1 MEVRNMSNARINL
14 FWLVIFTLTLPLAV
28 VFSTHLARR
37 SFEKVQIRDQ
47 VVSVKGY
54 AELPIVSD
62 RAEWSARIVERHA
75 DRTQAYVT
83 MSQQRD
89 RVLGYLQ
96 SRGFTQE
103 QVSLGPVHINEVHVQ
118 TDKGVET
125 NAIEFYEVSQS
136 YSIASSNVEAVS
148 LAARDSGELIAL
160 GLSLQS
166 YSPTYLYTKLDDMKL
181 TMLSEATANAR
192 DRAERMI
199 AGSGGR
205 LGTVRSASQGV
216 FQITPAFSTEV
227 SGYGQNDTSS
237 INKVIKA
244 VVTVEYAIEG

>member
-1 MEVRNMSNARINL
+1 MSNARINL
-14 FWLVIFTLTLPLAV
+14 FWLIIFTFTLPLGV
-28 VFSTHLARR
+28 VLSTHLARR
-37 SFEKVQIRDQ
+37 SFERVQLRDQ

-54 AELPIVSD
+54 AEMPIISD
-62 RAEWSARIVERHA
+62 RAEWSARIVERNV
-75 DRTQAYVT
+75 DRTAAYLT
-83 MSQQRD
+83 LAEQRT
-89 RVLGYLQ
+89 RLLGYLD
-96 SRGFTQE
+96 SRGFTSS
-103 QVSLGPVHINEVHVQ
+103 QVSLGPVNINEVYVRN
-118 TDKGVET
+118 DKGQST
-125 NAIEFYEVSQS
+125 NAIELYEVSQ
-136 YSIASSNVEAVS
+136 YCSIASTDVESVS

-166 YSPTYLYTKLDDMKL
+166 YAPTYLYTRLDDMKL

-192 DRAERMI
+192 ERADRLI
-199 AGSGGR
+199 AGSGGK